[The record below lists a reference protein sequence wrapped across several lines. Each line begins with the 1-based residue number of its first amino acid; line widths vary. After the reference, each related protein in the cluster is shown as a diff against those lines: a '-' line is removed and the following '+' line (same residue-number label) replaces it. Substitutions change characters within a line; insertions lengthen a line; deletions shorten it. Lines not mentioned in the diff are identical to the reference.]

1 MDIRTLIEEIDSIR
15 QIAETWKE
23 TDKTPEIEKG
33 IVLDKLKKLY
43 EMLLLPPQ
51 PTPTVAETECA
62 IRAAEDTAAPAAV
75 PIPTEEPVI
84 GNEIVPETVNVPPIV
99 EPTAPPVAEIETT
112 VSVEQQLFGDEQ
124 TVRPR
129 MDKQVILSLYG
140 DAPTQ
145 PTHPHNP
152 TPQARSYEAPHPAP
166 PVAAP
171 EPAGQNGPASDTAAH
186 KKVLGETFA
195 NGNGVAMNEVLGK
208 QTAHADVASKLQSQ
222 SISGDLRQCI
232 GINDRF
238 MLIRSL
244 FNGNADQY
252 ASAACIEPLR
262 MQQLIDL
269 EQVLGCT
276 VKRNKTL
283 LDLCKTG
290 RPYAAIDEQLRVLS
304 SQEYYDLPVIMP
316 SREKWILPAGAFAK
330 K

>member
-1 MDIRTLIEEIDSIR
+1 MIEEIDSIR

-140 DAPTQ
+140 TLRRSRPT
-145 PTHPHNP
+145 HNP
-152 TPQARSYEAPHPAP
+152 TPQARSYEARIRPRPLLRRNRPGFH
-166 PVAAP
+166 
-171 EPAGQNGPASDTAAH
+171 TAAH
-186 KKVLGETFA
+186 KSARRNFA
-195 NGNGVAMNEVLGK
+195 TGNG
-208 QTAHADVASKLQSQ
+208 
-222 SISGDLRQCI
+222 
-232 GINDRF
+232 
-238 MLIRSL
+238 
-244 FNGNADQY
+244 
-252 ASAACIEPLR
+252 
-262 MQQLIDL
+262 
-269 EQVLGCT
+269 
-276 VKRNKTL
+276 
-283 LDLCKTG
+283 
-290 RPYAAIDEQLRVLS
+290 
-304 SQEYYDLPVIMP
+304 
-316 SREKWILPAGAFAK
+316 SR
-330 K
+330 

>member
-1 MDIRTLIEEIDSIR
+1 MDIRKLIEEIDSIR

-43 EMLLLPPQ
+43 EMLLLLPQ

-75 PIPTEEPVI
+75 PIPAAEPVI
-84 GNEIVPETVNVPPIV
+84 ENEIVPETVNVPPIV
-99 EPTAPPVAEIETT
+99 EPTAPPIAEIETT

-171 EPAGQNGPASDTAAH
+171 EPDKTARLPIRPPT
-186 KKVLGETFA
+186 KKCSA
-195 NGNGVAMNEVLGK
+195 
-208 QTAHADVASKLQSQ
+208 KLSPTE
-222 SISGDLRQCI
+222 
-232 GINDRF
+232 
-238 MLIRSL
+238 M
-244 FNGNADQY
+244 
-252 ASAACIEPLR
+252 E
-262 MQQLIDL
+262 
-269 EQVLGCT
+269 
-276 VKRNKTL
+276 
-283 LDLCKTG
+283 
-290 RPYAAIDEQLRVLS
+290 
-304 SQEYYDLPVIMP
+304 
-316 SREKWILPAGAFAK
+316 SR
-330 K
+330 

>member
-1 MDIRTLIEEIDSIR
+1 MLFARRKTR
-15 QIAETWKE
+15 QRRRSADPDGGT
-23 TDKTPEIEKG
+23 
-33 IVLDKLKKLY
+33 
-43 EMLLLPPQ
+43 
-51 PTPTVAETECA
+51 
-62 IRAAEDTAAPAAV
+62 RHR
-75 PIPTEEPVI
+75 
-84 GNEIVPETVNVPPIV
+84 NEIVPETVNVPPIV

-166 PVAAP
+166 PLLRRNRP
-171 EPAGQNGPASDTAAH
+171 DKTAGFRHGRPQ
-186 KKVLGETFA
+186 KVLGETFA

-252 ASAACIEPLR
+252 A
-262 MQQLIDL
+262 
-269 EQVLGCT
+269 
-276 VKRNKTL
+276 
-283 LDLCKTG
+283 
-290 RPYAAIDEQLRVLS
+290 AAIAQLNAFY
-304 SQEYYDLPVIMP
+304 QDLNERAAVHSGKAISGIRTAKECGCSWICWNVNWVDADGQAV
-316 SREKWILPAGAFAK
+316 SRPDPDRKHG
-330 K
+330 

>member
-1 MDIRTLIEEIDSIR
+1 MCYSRGGRHGS
-15 QIAETWKE
+15 A
-23 TDKTPEIEKG
+23 
-33 IVLDKLKKLY
+33 
-43 EMLLLPPQ
+43 
-51 PTPTVAETECA
+51 
-62 IRAAEDTAAPAAV
+62 AAV

-252 ASAACIEPLR
+252 A
-262 MQQLIDL
+262 
-269 EQVLGCT
+269 
-276 VKRNKTL
+276 
-283 LDLCKTG
+283 
-290 RPYAAIDEQLRVLS
+290 AAIAQLNAFTDLNDALLYI
-304 SQEYYDLPVIMP
+304 QENYQWDPDSEGVRLLVDLLE
-316 SREKWILPAGAFAK
+316 RKLG
-330 K
+330 

>member
-1 MDIRTLIEEIDSIR
+1 MDIRKLIEEIDSIR

-43 EMLLLPPQ
+43 EMLLLPTQ

-166 PVAAP
+166 PLLRRNRP
-171 EPAGQNGPASDTAAH
+171 DKTARLPTRPPT
-186 KKVLGETFA
+186 KKCSAKLSPTET
-195 NGNGVAMNEVLGK
+195 E
-208 QTAHADVASKLQSQ
+208 
-222 SISGDLRQCI
+222 
-232 GINDRF
+232 
-238 MLIRSL
+238 
-244 FNGNADQY
+244 
-252 ASAACIEPLR
+252 
-262 MQQLIDL
+262 
-269 EQVLGCT
+269 
-276 VKRNKTL
+276 
-283 LDLCKTG
+283 
-290 RPYAAIDEQLRVLS
+290 
-304 SQEYYDLPVIMP
+304 
-316 SREKWILPAGAFAK
+316 SR
-330 K
+330 

>member
-1 MDIRTLIEEIDSIR
+1 MDIRKLTEEIDNIR

-23 TDKTPEIEKG
+23 TDKAPEIEKG

-43 EMLLLPPQ
+43 EMLLPQ
-51 PTPTVAETECA
+51 PTPTAAETKCA
-62 IRAAEDTAAPAAV
+62 IRAAEDTAEPAAV
-75 PIPTEEPVI
+75 PIPAAEPVI
-84 GNEIVPETVNVPPIV
+84 ETEAIPETVNVPPV
-99 EPTAPPVAEIETT
+99 AEPTAEIEAT

-145 PTHPHNP
+145 PAHPHNP
-152 TPQARSYEAPHPAP
+152 MPQTRSYEAP
-166 PVAAP
+166 PVGP
-171 EPAGQNGPASDTAAH
+171 EPAEQNGPASDTAAH

-195 NGNGVAMNEVLGK
+195 NGNGVAMNEMLGK

-252 ASAACIEPLR
+252 A
-262 MQQLIDL
+262 
-269 EQVLGCT
+269 
-276 VKRNKTL
+276 
-283 LDLCKTG
+283 
-290 RPYAAIDEQLRVLS
+290 AAIAQLNAFTDLNDALLYM
-304 SQEYYDLPVIMP
+304 QENYQWDPDSEGVRLLVDLLE
-316 SREKWILPAGAFAK
+316 RKLG
-330 K
+330 